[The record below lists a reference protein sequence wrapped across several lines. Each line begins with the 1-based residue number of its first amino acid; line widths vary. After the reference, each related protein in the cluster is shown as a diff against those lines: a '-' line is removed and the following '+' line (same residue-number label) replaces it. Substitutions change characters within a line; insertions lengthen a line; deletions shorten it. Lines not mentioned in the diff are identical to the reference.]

1 MHTVRVGLVKER
13 GKWFESRMWRKLES
27 RRSVDNPYRDFYIWR
42 KGREDGSEPNNWGS
56 CFSGSAWKYDPQ
68 TDMYFLHLFSTKQ
81 PDLNWDNPQVRE
93 HVYDMMNWW
102 CDKGLDGFRMY
113 MSIYRR

>member
-1 MHTVRVGLVKER
+1 MEGTDWYYEGQF
-13 GKWFESRMWRKLES
+13 W
-27 RRSVDNPYRDFYIWR
+27 
-42 KGREDGSEPNNWGS
+42 SE
-56 CFSGSAWKYDPQ
+56 
-68 TDMYFLHLFSTKQ
+68 M

-102 CDKGLDGFRMY
+102 CEKGIDGFRMY

>member
-1 MHTVRVGLVKER
+1 M
-13 GKWFESRMWRKLES
+13 
-27 RRSVDNPYRDFYIWR
+27 SVC
-42 KGREDGSEPNNWGS
+42 GSYFHAEPLKQEPQLFGS
-56 CFSGSAWKYDPQ
+56 Q

-102 CDKGLDGFRMY
+102 CEKGIDGFRMY